1 MFYMNNLASLLSWI
15 GGIVGYMKRV
25 FYVNEEGILF
35 INAVLHNLCYAL
47 VLALQ

>member
-15 GGIVGYMKRV
+15 GGIVGYIKRV

-35 INAVLHNLCYAL
+35 INTVLHNLCYAL